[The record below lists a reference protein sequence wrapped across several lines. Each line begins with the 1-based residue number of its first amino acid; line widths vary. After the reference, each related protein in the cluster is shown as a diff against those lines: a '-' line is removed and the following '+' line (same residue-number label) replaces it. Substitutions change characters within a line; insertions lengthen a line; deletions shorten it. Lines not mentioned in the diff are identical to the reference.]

1 MKRLFDFL
9 FAFIF
14 LLLLLPLFL
23 VLIIAI
29 SLGSKGGAFFSQ
41 DRVGK
46 NEKIFTLYKFRS
58 MRQTSN
64 DKLQLTV
71 EGDNRITGIGK
82 FIRKTKLD
90 ELPQLWNILIGDMSF
105 IGPRPEVPKYVKRY
119 NSEQKKV
126 LSVRPGLSDPAS
138 LAFMNEAELLAQSKD
153 PESYYINDIMPK
165 KLQMNLDYIQNR
177 TLLSDFG
184 MIFKTIGK
192 IFS

>member
-1 MKRLFDFL
+1 MKRVFDFL

-23 VLIIAI
+23 ILMVAI

-41 DRVGK
+41 ERVGK
-46 NEKIFTLYKFRS
+46 KEKVFTLHKFRS

-82 FIRKTKLD
+82 LIRKTKLD

-105 IGPRPEVPKYVKRY
+105 IGPRPEVSKYVKLY
-119 NSEQKKV
+119 SSEQKKV

-153 PESYYINDIMPK
+153 PESSYINDIMPK